1 MSVPPAILN
10 KVKLLFKLATSP
22 NPNEAENARVKAEE
36 LIAKHGI
43 TEADLASLDEKVFY
57 GEEEK
62 LFITIGIVGWKQ
74 ILSLAIATYFDCQII
89 QEQTTVSGG
98 GDDDVSSYTYFVY
111 GDDDQIKDTQFVWR
125 AFTKKI
131 DNLIV
136 GRCFQRGPVY
146 IDSYCEG
153 LVESI
158 KWNIQMYGIEIPEIK
173 KKLIKQEEQAAPPTT
188 HTLATVGK
196 EEPTENRVNVNTGSL
211 IKDIQAYFRG
221 IDDGKNL
228 SLQDIL
234 ELEVTNKESAELP
247 R

>member
-10 KVKLLFKLATSP
+10 KVKLLLKLSSSP

-62 LFITIGIVGWKQ
+62 LFVTIGIVGWKQ
-74 ILSLAIATYFDCQII
+74 ILSLAIATYFDCQIV
-89 QEQTTVSGG
+89 QEQMTAG
-98 GDDDVSSYTYFVY
+98 GDEVNVSTYSYFVY
-111 GDDDQIKDTQFVWR
+111 GDDDQVKDTQFVWR
-125 AFTKKI
+125 AFIKKI

-136 GRCFQRGPVY
+136 TRCFARGPIY

-153 LVESI
+153 VVESI
-158 KWNIQMYGIEIPEIK
+158 KWNIEMYGIEIPQYK
-173 KKLIKQEEQAAPPTT
+173 KKLVTQQEQAAPPTSN
-188 HTLATVGK
+188 TLVTTGK
-196 EEPTENRVNVNTGSL
+196 EEPTDNRVNVNTGSL
-211 IKDIQAYFRG
+211 IRDIQAYFRG

-228 SLQDIL
+228 SLQDVL
-234 ELEVTNKESAELP
+234 ELEAEVETPAELP
-247 R
+247 VS